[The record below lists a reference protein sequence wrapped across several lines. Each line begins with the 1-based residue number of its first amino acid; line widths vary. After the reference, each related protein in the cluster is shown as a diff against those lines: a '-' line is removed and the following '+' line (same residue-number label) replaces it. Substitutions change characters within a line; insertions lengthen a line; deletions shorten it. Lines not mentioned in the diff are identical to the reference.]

1 MCRVV
6 NHGVEIVE
14 GHKALVKRVISLAE
28 KYYTEVPVLVIAS
41 SLGEL
46 AELFK
51 MGRASSKMAEERVQR
66 LAEFDLDGRS
76 LKGQWATMIDDA
88 TKRVGL
94 AGESSCRVTF
104 TDRFGGRGHDFQE
117 DVTVGVNR
125 EVVDKEANAN
135 GGMLVI
141 ATSIPDERE
150 WIQWK
155 GRTAR
160 QDRPGQFYV
169 ILDRQE
175 KPFSVHHKSP
185 YDLACSV
192 ARYQLVDKLKKAK
205 SENSKIEILLDHADE
220 DIGARLREFSGEQA
234 TGEKLNELT
243 EIYYKTYPRSF
254 DEPWPHPKHKETDR
268 SELTQFGFSE
278 H

>member
-1 MCRVV
+1 MWGGAAGEGLAAPCSSQVV

-104 TDRFGGRGHDFQE
+104 TDRFGGRGHDFQVRPRVGRLPWLIRPRAAARE
-117 DVTVGVNR
+117 GGSMDRACVFEAICDV
-125 EVVDKEANAN
+125 
-135 GGMLVI
+135 L
-141 ATSIPDERE
+141 
-150 WIQWK
+150 
-155 GRTAR
+155 
-160 QDRPGQFYV
+160 
-169 ILDRQE
+169 
-175 KPFSVHHKSP
+175 
-185 YDLACSV
+185 
-192 ARYQLVDKLKKAK
+192 
-205 SENSKIEILLDHADE
+205 
-220 DIGARLREFSGEQA
+220 
-234 TGEKLNELT
+234 
-243 EIYYKTYPRSF
+243 
-254 DEPWPHPKHKETDR
+254 
-268 SELTQFGFSE
+268 
-278 H
+278 